1 MSAPA
6 KAPKKVGRNARN
18 LRAILLLVLLAGGL
32 ALLNAYTTRRDV
44 DLATG
49 PANDAQKQFFVAA
62 ADRPDIETFY
72 KNLTHEQRVRMAERI
87 GEHRHPKI
95 VELTGKLL
103 NSFDA
108 QARDALKASLK
119 KLATAE
125 TEAVADL
132 LKLGSSFQRLAVFET
147 LDTLGDQA
155 VGLAVARMDK
165 GDCRTNAGTYLLTK
179 GNAPIQPLLALLR
192 STRERETRLAIADF
206 MGKARAQDAAA
217 HLEEWVEKAK
227 VWTPDPPPPPADEVK
242 EAQAK
247 RDESNA
253 HLAAV
258 ASIGN
263 PRSEPLLLRSVDDP
277 SLPGPTRAQCL
288 LGLGRIGSPAAISR
302 LWKET
307 DSLDKLLAR
316 SAIGGL
322 QIAGDK
328 GLDESRPLPQLLA
341 VAAGVRTP
349 KSDAIL
355 RRGLASPLVLQAAEG
370 CADRPA
376 LAPDLAAALRRT
388 NAAEQG
394 STADALIR
402 ALSTTE
408 RGRRELAALRTDP
421 AIDALA
427 FRRLG
432 S

>member
-49 PANDAQKQFFVAA
+49 PANEAQEQFFIAA

-72 KNLTHEQRVRMAERI
+72 KNLKHEQRVQMAERI

-95 VELTGKLL
+95 AELTGKLL
-103 NSFDA
+103 NSFDP

-119 KLATAE
+119 KLATSE

-155 VGLAVARMDK
+155 VGLAVARLDK
-165 GDCRTNAGTYLLTK
+165 GDFRANAGTYLLTK
-179 GNAPIQPLLALLR
+179 GKAPIAPLLALLK
-192 STRERETRLAIADF
+192 TTKERDTRLAIADF

-217 HLEEWVEKAK
+217 DLEAWVEKAK
-227 VWTPDPPPPPADEVK
+227 SWTPDPPPPPADEVK

-263 PRSEPLLLRSVDDP
+263 PRSEPLLLRSVDDDF
-277 SLPGPTRAQCL
+277 LPGPTRAQCL
-288 LGLGRIGSPAAISR
+288 LGLGRIGSPSALAR
-302 LWKET
+302 LWKEA
-307 DSLDKLLAR
+307 DSLDKLLAQ

-322 QIAGDK
+322 QIAGDEA
-328 GLDESRPLPQLLA
+328 LDESRPLPQLLA

-355 RRGLASPLVLQAAEG
+355 RRGLASPLLLQAAEG
-370 CADRPA
+370 CAERPA
-376 LAPDLAAALRRT
+376 LAADLAAALRRT
-388 NAAEQG
+388 NPDEQG
-394 STADALIR
+394 AAADALIR

-408 RGRRELAALRTDP
+408 RGRQELGALRTNP

>member
-6 KAPKKVGRNARN
+6 KAPKKVGRNTRN

-49 PANDAQKQFFVAA
+49 PANEAQKQFFIAA

-72 KNLTHEQRVRMAERI
+72 KNLKHEQRVQMAERI

-119 KLATAE
+119 KLATSE

-147 LDTLGDQA
+147 LDTLGDRA
-155 VGLAVARMDK
+155 VSLAVARLDK
-165 GDCRTNAGTYLLTK
+165 GDFRANAGTYLLTK
-179 GNAPIQPLLALLR
+179 GKAPIAPLLALLK
-192 STRERETRLAIADF
+192 TTKERDTRLAIADF

-217 HLEEWVEKAK
+217 DLEAWVEKAK
-227 VWTPDPPPPPADEVK
+227 RWTPDPPPPPADEVK

-263 PRSEPLLLRSVDDP
+263 PRSERLLLRSVDDDF
-277 SLPGPTRAQCL
+277 LPGPTRAQCL
-288 LGLGRIGSPAAISR
+288 LGLGRIGSPSALAR
-302 LWKET
+302 LWKEA
-307 DSLDKLLAR
+307 DSLDKLLAQ

-328 GLDESRPLPQLLA
+328 ALDESRPLRQLLA

-355 RRGLASPLVLQAAEG
+355 RRGLASPLLLQAAEG
-370 CADRPA
+370 CAERPA
-376 LAPDLAAALRRT
+376 LAADLAAALRRT
-388 NAAEQG
+388 NPDEQG
-394 STADALIR
+394 AAADALIR

-408 RGRRELAALRTDP
+408 KGRQELGSLRTNP

-432 S
+432 G